1 METTTR
7 IQTERVDDF
16 VLLIEMLK
24 QAGLAE
30 IVDRHI
36 PRHGLQQGL
45 SWGWVTVVWL
55 SHIVSQGDHRKVTV
69 RDWAA
74 QAHETLERCTGL
86 DIRDTDFTDDRL
98 SIVLRELSKPAA
110 WQAIEKDLGER
121 IMRVY
126 DLEAKRVRLDATTVS
141 GCHEGGDGRLFQFG
155 NSKDDPTLRQVK
167 VMMSALDPLGMP
179 LTTSVV
185 SGERADDGLY
195 APSIDRMDRMVGA
208 KGLLFVGDCKMSS
221 LATRAHVHRL
231 GHHYLAPLALVGE
244 TGREMPAWIDEAV
257 SGLHALT
264 PVYAKVDGGE
274 PKLLGRGYERTRSCT
289 AREDAETI
297 CWEERIFVFNSKDY
311 AKARERGLEQR
322 LSTACAKLNALTPAP
337 GRGKRQVREEE
348 QLVQAAQAI
357 LSAHG
362 VEGLVA
368 YSFERREEIEIRYVG
383 RGRGGIERP
392 RRAVS
397 KVRYEIT
404 SVERREEA
412 IAALKKTLGWRAYAT
427 DCGEEGLSLE
437 EAVLAYRNEWLVE
450 RGFHRLKG
458 APLSLDPVFVKR
470 DDQIAGL
477 INLLGIALRL
487 LTLIEFVSLRQGCM
501 I

>member
-1 METTTR
+1 M
-7 IQTERVDDF
+7 
-16 VLLIEMLK
+16 
-24 QAGLAE
+24 AE
-30 IVDRHI
+30 IVDWHI

-45 SWGWVTVVWL
+45 NWGWVTVIWL
-55 SHIVSQGDHRKVTV
+55 SHIVSQGDHRKLTV
-69 RDWAA
+69 RDWVA
-74 QAHETLERCTGL
+74 QAHETLEQCTGL

-126 DLEAKRVRLDATTVS
+126 YLESKRIRLDATTVS

-167 VMMSALDPLGMP
+167 VMMSVLDPLGMP

-195 APSIDRMDRMVGA
+195 APSIDRVDRMVDA
-208 KGLLFVGDCKMSS
+208 KGLLFVGDCKTSS
-221 LATRAHVHRL
+221 LATRAHVRRF

-244 TGREMPAWIDEAV
+244 TGREMPSWIDEAV
-257 SGLHALT
+257 SGSHALV
-264 PVYAKVDGGE
+264 PVYARVDGHE

-289 AREDAETI
+289 AREDGETV
-297 CWEERIFVFNSKDY
+297 CWVERIFVFNSEDY

-337 GRGKRQVREEE
+337 GREKRQIREEE
-348 QLVQAAQAI
+348 QLVRAAQTT

-362 VEGLVA
+362 VEELVA
-368 YSFERREEIEIRYVG
+368 YSFKRREEIEIRYVG

-392 RRAVS
+392 RAPLARSAMKSPPWSVGRKPS
-397 KVRYEIT
+397 PPSRKSWDGAHMQRT
-404 SVERREEA
+404 VERRSCL
-412 IAALKKTLGWRAYAT
+412 LKKPSMPTAMN
-427 DCGEEGLSLE
+427 GLS
-437 EAVLAYRNEWLVE
+437 
-450 RGFHRLKG
+450 RGDSIDSRVRRF
-458 APLSLDPVFVKR
+458 PWTLSLSNETIRSRGSSTSLASPSGCLPSSNSKCAAAFRMQEPSSWDCIRKIPKK
-470 DDQIAGL
+470 
-477 INLLGIALRL
+477 LG
-487 LTLIEFVSLRQGCM
+487 QPHD
-501 I
+501 